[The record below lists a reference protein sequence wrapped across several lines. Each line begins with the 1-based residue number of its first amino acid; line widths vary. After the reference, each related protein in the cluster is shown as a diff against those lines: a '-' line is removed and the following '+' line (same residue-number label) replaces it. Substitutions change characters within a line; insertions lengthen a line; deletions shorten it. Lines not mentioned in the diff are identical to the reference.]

1 MRITLIGLGKMGSAL
16 AKRILLS
23 KLDLTVFNRTKE
35 KMQPIVQ
42 AGARAANSLEE
53 AVKNADVIITSL
65 LDDRAVLQTVSAFID
80 FMPKGAIHVGT
91 STIMPETSKQLS
103 LLHEKHQQIYIGGNV
118 LGVPKVAEKGELTT
132 IAAGNAGAIQQCE
145 NIFKSYSATI
155 VNVGNEAY
163 QANVFKI
170 CTNYL
175 LVSAIE
181 TIGELYTFAEKSN
194 LSKDILQ
201 KFFHIV
207 FAHPAYKLY
216 VDKIKERNFDDVNFE
231 LTGGM
236 KDIKLFQ
243 QAFAQVGVVPG
254 IANILKDKFII
265 ALAHQ
270 LGAKDWS
277 AVTEVTRL
285 EANI

>member
-42 AGARAANSLEE
+42 AGAKGANSLEE
-53 AVKNADVIITSL
+53 AVKNADVVITSL
-65 LDDRAVLQTVSAFID
+65 LDDQAVLQTVSAFID
-80 FMPKGAIHVGT
+80 FMPKGAIHVGA

-103 LLHEKHQQIYIGGNV
+103 ALHEKKQQIYIGGNV

-132 IAAGNAGAIQQCE
+132 IAAGDAKAIQQCE
-145 NIFKSYSATI
+145 NIFKSYSSTI

-163 QANVFKI
+163 LANVFKI

-175 LVSAIE
+175 LISAIE
-181 TIGELYTFAEKSN
+181 TMGELYAFAEKSN

-201 KFFHIV
+201 KFFHVV

-270 LGAKDWS
+270 MGSKDWS
-277 AVTEVTRL
+277 AVTDVTRL